1 MSLATSWSGFRSGI
15 NSWLRPRITISRWIT
30 GIVVMGFLLATTTLG
45 YMALSILSENKRRD
59 FWAMMFMT
67 VEIRGG
73 QISRA
78 LQEAAG
84 LIDPDLRSRPALVLR
99 PLPDGNF
106 QIASGPGAGEKVAPP
121 EFKLQGNSMR
131 ARYNLLSWKGRHYV
145 AQLAEQGMVPDV
157 PGRGAAGSEEYLF
170 LWPVNLLRL
179 FGAEATAGGPG
190 VFYAVTTEGDLLVST
205 SRNITATNFAS
216 RRLVQKFVSN
226 EFRQGQLEY
235 PDPQGNSMLG
245 VFFEIPESNIVLF
258 SETPKDKALGPVYQ
272 LRKRYVALS
281 LLTMLLTVVVVLFAL
296 RPVVDPMADLVRVAA
311 GISSGDFSVRPA
323 LKGIGETQVLN
334 MAFLAMAKD
343 LEARDLAINLLHEE
357 QKGKIRLEAE
367 LAVAKSIQ
375 DNFMPRESIAPESG
389 VLISP
394 SYTPAAEAAGD
405 WYSYSY
411 DPATGES
418 VVAIADVS
426 GHGAGS
432 AMFTAIIAG
441 MFEYQRK
448 SSLGR
453 PFPVESFFRGCN
465 HLILTLGR
473 TKWHATMQLATWN
486 RGSDEIVVYN
496 AGHPPA
502 VVTPSSPN
510 PEPEVISPQ
519 SHVVGMAAE
528 FELGQ
533 QKVSLPVGASLLMY
547 TDGLLEGANAE
558 GTQFGQRRILRAC
571 KAAAEMI
578 PVNFVEKVV
587 GDWRKH
593 LAGTPQDDDVC
604 VMVMK
609 RVA

>member
-1 MSLATSWSGFRSGI
+1 MVNLASLRASVFSR
-15 NSWLRPRITISRWIT
+15 LAPRITISRWIT
-30 GIVVMGFLLATTTLG
+30 GIVVAGFLVATTALG

-59 FWAMMFMT
+59 FWAMIFMT
-67 VEIRGG
+67 VEIRGN

-78 LQEAAG
+78 LQESAG
-84 LIDPDLRSRPALVLR
+84 MNNPELRARPAMVLR
-99 PLPDGNF
+99 GLQDGNF
-106 QIASGPGAGEKVAPP
+106 EVAWGGGAGDRISPAD
-121 EFKLQGNSMR
+121 FKLQGTTMR
-131 ARYNLLSWKGRHYV
+131 ARYNLLSWRGRNFV
-145 AQLAEQGMVPDV
+145 AQLAEQRMVLDLL
-157 PGRGAAGSEEYLF
+157 GRGADGNAEYHF
-170 LWPVNLLRL
+170 LWPVNLLRV
-179 FGAEATAGGPG
+179 FGAEATASGPG

-205 SRNITATNFAS
+205 SRDITSANFAS
-216 RRLVQKFVSN
+216 RRLVQRFVGN

-235 PDPQGNSMLG
+235 VDPSGKSMLG
-245 VFFEIPESNIVLF
+245 VFFEIPESNVVLF
-258 SETPKDKALGPVYQ
+258 SETPKDNALGPVYQ

-281 LLTMLLTVVVVLFAL
+281 LLTLLLTVVVVLFAL

-323 LKGIGETQVLN
+323 LKGIGETEILN

-343 LEARDLAINLLHEE
+343 LEARDMAINMLHEE

-375 DNFMPRESIAPESG
+375 DNFMPRDAIAPESS
-389 VLISP
+389 VFIST

-405 WYSYSY
+405 WYSYSF
-411 DPATGES
+411 DESTGES

-441 MFEYQRK
+441 MFEYHRRISTGQ
-448 SSLGR
+448 
-453 PFPVESFFRGCN
+453 PFPVEAFFRGCN

-486 RGSDEIVVYN
+486 RGSGEITLYN

-502 VVTPSSPN
+502 IVTPPAGASGT
-510 PEPEVISPQ
+510 EPEVIAPA
-519 SHVVGMAAE
+519 SHVIGMAAE
-528 FELGQ
+528 FDLGE
-533 QKVSLPVGASLLMY
+533 QKVAFPVGASLLMY

-571 KAAAEMI
+571 RASVDMI

-587 GDWRKH
+587 EDWRKH